1 MRLVFRRATDV
12 PGRLPPLL
20 AALTLTVCLALSSCA
35 TAVSKKTVKPALGK
49 DTWQSYDGKVMPWN
63 DKPVQDGRKPKAVVI
78 TVHGLSGAAMDFWM
92 LEDEWPR
99 RGMAV
104 CGMQLRGQGNDP
116 MKRDRGNIASAKVW
130 QKDLVTF
137 HQLVRERYP
146 GVPILWYSES
156 LGTLIALHA
165 LTSEMPDSRDWPA
178 GIVMSSPAAGLRL
191 RPKGLRASMLNTAI
205 LTLPFLRVNLEKLGG
220 VNDKDIRVT
229 HDTTHGA
236 QMAITSHYVSH
247 FSLRLL
253 GEVDSMMRA
262 VPDAAPR
269 LKVPVLMLASPND
282 VIASEEQIRVF
293 FEILGSHD
301 KTIHWYLESYHL
313 LLHDKQREQVLKDA
327 TEWVESKARG

>member
-1 MRLVFRRATDV
+1 MRSAFRRATDV
-12 PGRLPPLL
+12 PPRLPGLRALL
-20 AALTLTVCLALSSCA
+20 ALAACLAMCSCA
-35 TAVSKKTVKPALGK
+35 TVISKKPVKPSLGK
-49 DTWQSYDGKVMPWN
+49 DTWQSYDGKVMPWS
-63 DKPVQDGRKPKAVVI
+63 DKPVQGRKQPKAVVI

-116 MKRDRGNIASAKVW
+116 VKRARGNISSAEVW
-130 QKDLVTF
+130 QRDLVTF
-137 HQLVRERYP
+137 HHLVRERYP
-146 GVPILWYSES
+146 GVPVFWYSES

-165 LTSEMPDSRDWPA
+165 ITSHMPDSRHWPE
-178 GIVMSSPAAGLRL
+178 GIIMSSPAAGLRL
-191 RPKGLRASMLNTAI
+191 RPKGLRATMLYTAI
-205 LTLPFLRVNLEKLGG
+205 ATLPFIRVNLEKLGG

-253 GEVDSMMRA
+253 GEIDVMMRT
-262 VPDAAPR
+262 VPEAAPR

-282 VIASEEQIRVF
+282 VIASDEQIRML

-313 LLHDKQREQVLKDA
+313 LLHDKQRQQVLKDA
-327 TEWVESKARG
+327 TEWVEGRARG

>member
-1 MRLVFRRATDV
+1 MRSVFRKATDV
-12 PGRLPPLL
+12 PRCLPRLL
-20 AALTLTVCLALSSCA
+20 AALSLAACMALCSCA
-35 TAVSKKTVKPALGK
+35 TAISKKPVKPTLGK
-49 DTWQSYDGKVMPWN
+49 DTWQSYDGKVMPWS
-63 DKPVQDGRKPKAVVI
+63 DKPAQGRRQPKAVVI

-116 MKRDRGNIASAKVW
+116 VKRDRGNISSAQVW

-146 GVPILWYSES
+146 GVPVFWYSES

-165 LTSEMPDSRDWPA
+165 ITSHMPDSREWPE
-178 GIVMSSPAAGLRL
+178 GIIMSSPAAGLRL
-191 RPKGLRASMLNTAI
+191 RPKGLRATMLYTAI
-205 LTLPFLRVNLEKLGG
+205 ATLPFFRVNLEKLGG

-253 GEVDSMMRA
+253 GEIDTMMRT
-262 VPDAAPR
+262 VPEAAPR
-269 LKVPVLMLASPND
+269 VKVPVLMLASPND
-282 VIASEEQIRVF
+282 VIASDEQIRML

-313 LLHDKQREQVLKDA
+313 LLHDKQRQQVLKDA
-327 TEWVESKARG
+327 TEWVEKKAG

>member
-1 MRLVFRRATDV
+1 MAT
-12 PGRLPPLL
+12 
-20 AALTLTVCLALSSCA
+20 
-35 TAVSKKTVKPALGK
+35 SKKTVKPSLGK
-49 DTWQSYDGKVMPWN
+49 DTWQSYDGKVMPWS
-63 DKPVQDGRKPKAVVI
+63 DKPVQGQKKPKAVVI

-99 RGMAV
+99 RNVAV

-116 MKRDRGNIASAKVW
+116 VKRDRGNVSSAKVW

-146 GVPILWYSES
+146 GVPVFWYSES

-165 LTSEMPDSRDWPA
+165 ITSQMPDSSQWPA

-191 RPKGLRASMLNTAI
+191 RPKGLRATMLNTAI
-205 LTLPFLRVNLEKLGG
+205 ATMPFIRVNLERLGG

-253 GEVDSMMRA
+253 GEVDLMMRT
-262 VPDAAPR
+262 VPAAAPQVQ
-269 LKVPVLMLASPND
+269 VPVLMLASPND
-282 VIASEEQIRVF
+282 VIASEEQIRAF

-313 LLHDKQREQVLKDA
+313 LLHDTQRQQVLKDA
-327 TEWVESKARG
+327 TEWVESRAGSARP